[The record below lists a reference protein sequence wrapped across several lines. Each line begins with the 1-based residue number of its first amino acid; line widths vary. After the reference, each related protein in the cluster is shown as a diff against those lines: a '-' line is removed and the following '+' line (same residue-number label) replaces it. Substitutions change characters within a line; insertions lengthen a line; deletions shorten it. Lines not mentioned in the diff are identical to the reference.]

1 MAKNSAIEARGT
13 VVESLGN
20 DRFKV
25 ELDNEVLITA
35 YPSGRIRINRIKILV
50 GDKVRV
56 EMSPYD
62 LSNGRIVRRM

>member
-1 MAKNSAIEARGT
+1 MAKNSAIEAWGT

-25 ELDNEVLITA
+25 ELENEVLITA